1 MTQYQPS
8 KRVVRK
14 RKDADRQ
21 QVRRNGMKA
30 SGTPTTHVLNRA
42 LVEGLMYQ
50 IDAQRARGVAVKD
63 IQIPAQR
70 ILAYATS
77 ILTAQTNGGDRYEV
91 ASVVGTIKERIGR
104 PDARKFRMTGLKN
117 EQRREKEL
125 MALAY
130 ADAVKKRT

>member
-21 QVRRNGMKA
+21 QVRRNDMKA
-30 SGTPTTHVLNRA
+30 SGTPSTHVLNRA

-50 IDAQRARGVAVKD
+50 IDLQRKRGVDVRNMR
-63 IQIPAQR
+63 ISAQS

-77 ILTAQTNGGDRYEV
+77 ILTAQTNASDRYDVE
-91 ASVVGTIKERIGR
+91 SVVGTIRDRIGQ
-104 PDARKFRMTGLKN
+104 PDARKYHLTFLRK
-117 EQRREKEL
+117 EQRRVKEL
-125 MALAY
+125 MALRY
-130 ADAVKKRT
+130 AEQVEE

>member
-42 LVEGLMYQ
+42 IVEGLMYQ
-50 IDAQRARGVAVKD
+50 IDLQRARGVAVKD
-63 IQIPAQR
+63 MQIPAQR

-77 ILTAQTNGGDRYEV
+77 ILTAQTNGGDRYAVE
-91 ASVVGTIKERIGR
+91 SVVGTIRDRIGQ
-104 PDARKFRMTGLKN
+104 PDARKYHLTFLRK
-117 EQRREKEL
+117 EQRRGKEL
-125 MALAY
+125 MALRY
-130 ADAVKKRT
+130 AEEVEE

>member
-42 LVEGLMYQ
+42 LVDGLMYQ

-91 ASVVGTIKERIGR
+91 ASVVETIKERIGR
-104 PDARKFRMTGLKN
+104 PDARKFHMTGLKK

-125 MALAY
+125 MALRY
-130 ADAVKKRT
+130 AEEVEE

>member
-21 QVRRNGMKA
+21 QVRRNDMKA
-30 SGTPTTHVLNRA
+30 SGTPSTHVLNRA

-50 IDAQRARGVAVKD
+50 IDLQRKRGVD
-63 IQIPAQR
+63 LRNMRISAQS

-77 ILTAQTNGGDRYEV
+77 ILTAQTNASDRYDVE
-91 ASVVGTIKERIGR
+91 SVVGTIRDRIGQ
-104 PDARKFRMTGLKN
+104 PDARKYHLTFLRK
-117 EQRREKEL
+117 EQRRGKEL
-125 MALAY
+125 MALIY
-130 ADAVKKRT
+130 AEEVEE

>member
-21 QVRRNGMKA
+21 QVRRYDLKA

-42 LVEGLMYQ
+42 IVEGLMYQ
-50 IDAQRARGVAVKD
+50 IDLQRARGVAMKD
-63 IQIPAQR
+63 MQIPVQR
-70 ILAYATS
+70 VLAYSAS
-77 ILTAQTNGGDRYEV
+77 ILTAQTNAGDRYDV
-91 ASVVGTIKERIGR
+91 GSVVGTIRDRIGQ
-104 PDARKFRMTGLKN
+104 PDARKYHLTFLKK